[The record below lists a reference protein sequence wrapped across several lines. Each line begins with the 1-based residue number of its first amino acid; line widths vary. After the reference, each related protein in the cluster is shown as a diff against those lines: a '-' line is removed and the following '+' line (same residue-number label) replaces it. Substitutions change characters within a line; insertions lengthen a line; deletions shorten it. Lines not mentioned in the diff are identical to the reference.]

1 MTFQTKLTDLLSL
14 VETYDLV
21 LPPRPE
27 SLRVVSPSTDE
38 LHAFID
44 HTLLKPEA
52 TTAQI
57 ETLCQEA
64 LQFRFTSVCVQ
75 PVYVPLVAR
84 LLSGSSV
91 KVCTV
96 IGFPLGSNLPQTKVE
111 EARQC
116 MQMGAVE
123 LDMVTWVGGL
133 KSQVYSQVY
142 DHILGVA
149 QAAHAGG
156 ALLKV
161 ILEATSLTRTEKIM
175 ACLLCKEAGA
185 DFVKTSTG
193 FASGGATLADVDLMV
208 RVVGPEVQVK
218 ASGGIRTLQDAQAMI
233 EAGASRLG
241 TSAGVK
247 IMEEAHSLR
256 ASQ

>member
-1 MTFQTKLTDLLSL
+1 MTFHAKLTNLLSL
-14 VETYDLV
+14 VETYDQE
-21 LPPRPE
+21 LPPRPGAH
-27 SLRVVSPSTDE
+27 LPASPSVDK
-38 LHAFID
+38 LPAFID

-64 LQFRFTSVCVQ
+64 LQFRFASVCVQ
-75 PVYVPLVAR
+75 PVYVPLISR
-84 LLSGSSV
+84 LLNGSSV

-96 IGFPLGSNLPQTKVE
+96 IGFPLGSNLTQTKVE

-116 MQMGAVE
+116 MQMDAVE
-123 LDMVTWVGGL
+123 LDMVIWVGGL
-133 KSQVYSQVY
+133 KSQLYSQVY
-142 DHILGVA
+142 DDILGVA

-161 ILEATSLTRTEKIM
+161 ILETTSLTQREKIM

-193 FASGGATLADVDLMV
+193 FASGGATLADVNLMV

-247 IMEEAHSLR
+247 IMEEAHSLK